1 MPETPQEQTPRRETP
16 PPGGHAD
23 RMSGT
28 DYVYG
33 IDMLRFAAA
42 LLVTG
47 FHLTWRDPAVADAM
61 WSGWAGVQVFFV
73 VSGFVIANSANNA
86 TPIAFIRSRL
96 LRLYPAA
103 WVCSIL
109 CLAVLLLMPEP
120 DANLARRFVASF
132 ALAPDGPYIASA
144 YWTLPVEI
152 AFYAAVFL
160 LLLSGHFHR
169 LPQFALALAA
179 ASSAYL
185 GAYSLHVFGVL
196 DLPFLEFEYGML
208 NMTLLRHGVFFALG
222 IFLWLWSRGK
232 LTRTGLAAA
241 LPALAA
247 APLEITARSVEFVE
261 RSPAP
266 LNLADVWMSPLLI
279 WGLSLL
285 AIAASARWRA
295 DIAMLPPPVLA
306 LLRLVGLATYPLYLL
321 HEVVGGSAKTLA
333 MQAGASS
340 MTGAVTGGTLS
351 IAMALLVAAV
361 LEPAVRGWLRRL
373 LDIPQTAFSGR
384 SVLSTLYRSGGA
396 V

>member
-1 MPETPQEQTPRRETP
+1 MPETPITHTL
-16 PPGGHAD
+16 PGDGHAR
-23 RMSGT
+23 RMSGA

-33 IDMLRFAAA
+33 IDMVRFAAA

-86 TPIAFIRSRL
+86 TPVAFIRSRL

-103 WVCSIL
+103 WVCTIL
-109 CLAVLLLMPEP
+109 CLVALVLMPGP
-120 DANLARRFVASF
+120 DPDLARRFIASF
-132 ALAPDGPYIASA
+132 TLAPAGPFIASA

-152 AFYAAVFL
+152 AFYGAVFL
-160 LLLSGHFHR
+160 LLLSGNFHR
-169 LPQFALALAA
+169 LPQFALALTA

-185 GAYSLHVFGVL
+185 GVYSLHVFGVVH
-196 DLPFLEFEYGML
+196 LPFLEFEYGML

-232 LTRTGLAAA
+232 LTRSGMAAA
-241 LPALAA
+241 LLALVA

-261 RSPAP
+261 RSPVP
-266 LNLADVWMSPLLI
+266 LNLADLWMNPLLI
-279 WGLSLL
+279 WGVSLL

-295 DIAMLPPPVLA
+295 EIAALPQSLLS
-306 LLRLVGLATYPLYLL
+306 LLRVVGLATYPLYLL
-321 HEVVGGSAKTLA
+321 HEVIGGSAKTLA

-340 MTGAVTGGTLS
+340 MAGAVTGGALS
-351 IAMALLVAAV
+351 IAVALLVAAI
-361 LEPAVRGWLRRL
+361 LEPAVRDRLRRL
-373 LDIPQTAFSGR
+373 LDIPQAAFSAR
-384 SVLSTLYRSGGA
+384 PAFSTFYRSGGT

>member
-1 MPETPQEQTPRRETP
+1 MPETPIKHTL
-16 PPGGHAD
+16 PGDGQARH
-23 RMSGT
+23 RSGT

-33 IDMLRFAAA
+33 IDMVRFAAA

-47 FHLTWRDPAVADAM
+47 FHLTWRDPAVADVM

-109 CLAVLLLMPEP
+109 CLVALVLMPGP
-120 DANLARRFVASF
+120 DPDLARRFIASF
-132 ALAPDGPYIASA
+132 TLAPAGPYIASA

-160 LLLSGHFHR
+160 LLLSGNFHR
-169 LPQFALALAA
+169 LPQFALALTA

-185 GAYSLHVFGVL
+185 GVYSLHVFGVVS
-196 DLPFLEFEYGML
+196 LPFLEFEYGML

-232 LTRTGLAAA
+232 LTRTGMAAA
-241 LPALAA
+241 LLALIA

-261 RSPAP
+261 RSPVP
-266 LNLADVWMSPLLI
+266 LNLADLWMNPLLI
-279 WGLSLL
+279 WGASLL
-285 AIAASARWRA
+285 AIVASARWRA
-295 DIAMLPPPVLA
+295 EIATLPPAILS
-306 LLRLVGLATYPLYLL
+306 LLRVVGLATYPLYLL
-321 HEVVGGSAKTLA
+321 HEVIGASAKALA

-340 MTGAVTGGTLS
+340 MAGAVTGGALS
-351 IAMALLVAAV
+351 IAVALLVAAV
-361 LEPAVRGWLRRL
+361 LEPAVRDRLRRL
-373 LDIPQTAFSGR
+373 LDIPQAAFSAR
-384 SVLSTLYRSGGA
+384 PAFSTFYRSGGT

>member
-1 MPETPQEQTPRRETP
+1 MPETPKMQTPP
-16 PPGGHAD
+16 MGGHPNQGSRAE
-23 RMSGT
+23 
-28 DYVYG
+28 YVYG
-33 IDMLRFAAA
+33 IDMVRFAAA

-103 WVCSIL
+103 WVCSVL
-109 CLAVLLLMPEP
+109 CLVVLLLMPEP
-120 DANLARRFVASF
+120 DANLARRFIASF

-185 GAYSLHVFGVL
+185 GAYGLHVFGVL

-232 LTRTGLAAA
+232 LTRTGMAAA
-241 LPALAA
+241 LLALAA
-247 APLEITARSVEFVE
+247 APLEITARSVEFVA
-261 RSPAP
+261 RSPVP
-266 LNLADVWMSPLLI
+266 LNLADLWTGPLLI

-295 DIAMLPPPVLA
+295 DVAALPPSLLA
-306 LLRLVGLATYPLYLL
+306 LLRLIGLATYPLYLL
-321 HEVVGGSAKTLA
+321 HEVVGGSAKALA

-340 MTGAVTGGTLS
+340 MAGAVTGGALS
-351 IAMALLVAAV
+351 IAVALLVAAV
-361 LEPAVRGWLRRL
+361 LEPAVRDRLRRL
-373 LDIPQTAFSGR
+373 LDIPQAAFSGR
-384 SVLSTLYRSGGA
+384 PALSTLYRSGGT